1 MAAGESWLTS
11 PDADLQRLLV
21 KPPDIVAE
29 VLLQQEGNLVLQHLG
44 RRRRSAT
51 PAGAATARPE
61 GGAGRGGGG
70 RAPAAGPLA
79 RRVARE
85 GRARTG
91 LARSSQPTRQRGG
104 GGFFL
109 FFFFCLERLES
120 MRKKRKGKGEAE
132 EPRRRSLERCRW
144 RGECPECPCGS
155 GASTDPAW
163 AHKGTAGA
171 VQQVQA

>member
-61 GGAGRGGGG
+61 GGAERGG
-70 RAPAAGPLA
+70 A
-79 RRVARE
+79 E
-85 GRARTG
+85 GDA
-91 LARSSQPTRQRGG
+91 L
-104 GGFFL
+104 
-109 FFFFCLERLES
+109 RL
-120 MRKKRKGKGEAE
+120 
-132 EPRRRSLERCRW
+132 PVPSL
-144 RGECPECPCGS
+144 
-155 GASTDPAW
+155 GAS
-163 AHKGTAGA
+163 HEREEQGLG
-171 VQQVQA
+171 